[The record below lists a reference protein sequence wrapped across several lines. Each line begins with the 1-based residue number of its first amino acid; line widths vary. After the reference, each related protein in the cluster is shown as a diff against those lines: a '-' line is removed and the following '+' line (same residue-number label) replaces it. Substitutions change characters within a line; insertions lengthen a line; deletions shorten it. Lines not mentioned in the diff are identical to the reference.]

1 MTDKQHITIK
11 GVKDGLVFIL
21 DDRCEFSALLDEL
34 HYKLEKTHQ
43 QLLTGPLMHVNV
55 KLGSRETT
63 DEEKEQIKSVLRQQ
77 GNLLV
82 QTIQSDAELQSQTE
96 GDQQELKVMS
106 GIIRSGQV
114 VTHDGSLLLLGDLHP
129 GGSIICT
136 GDIYVMGTLAGMA
149 HAGSEGR
156 MDVIIAASLL
166 KPTQLRIAEVIS
178 RPPEEWLT
186 GDAAME
192 YAFLQEGVMQVDKTT
207 QLFRMRREPLVYKGV

>member
-1 MTDKQHITIK
+1 MTEKQHITIK
-11 GVKDGLVFIL
+11 GVKEGLVFLL

-43 QLLTGPLMHVNV
+43 QLLTGPLIHVHV

-63 DEEKEQIKSVLRQQ
+63 EDEKEQIKSVLRQR

-82 QTIQSDAELQSQTE
+82 QSIQSEAEQQPQPDGL
-96 GDQQELKVMS
+96 GQELKVMT

-114 VTHDGSLLLLGDLHP
+114 IAHEGSLLLLGDLHP

-136 GDIYVMGTLAGMA
+136 GDIYVMGTLSGMA
-149 HAGSEGR
+149 HAGSAGNTES
-156 MDVIIAASLL
+156 IIAASLL
-166 KPTQLRIAEVIS
+166 RPTQLRIAEVIS
-178 RPPEEWLT
+178 RPPEEWMT

-192 YAFLQEGVMQVDKTT
+192 YAFLQDGVMQVDKTT
-207 QLFRMRREPLVYKGV
+207 QLFRMRKEPLVYKGV